1 MDTPS
6 TAGAVSINGIMYDI
20 YTSGDVYGEEI
31 DSPYWPY
38 NIEDWE
44 DDMGDQ
50 EDDMGNWEDDM
61 GNWEDEMEDWED
73 EWTYD

>member
-1 MDTPS
+1 MENLSITLPQKWILQVPQEQS
-6 TAGAVSINGIMYDI
+6 VSINGIMYDI

-44 DDMGDQ
+44 DDMGD
-50 EDDMGNWEDDM
+50 
-61 GNWEDEMEDWED
+61 
-73 EWTYD
+73 